1 MGKHDFIRIA
11 FPAEQGD
18 VLDVDVR
25 RREDVQADAV
35 KRNVDAFGEDS
46 LVVGDVPRIGDV
58 ADHNFFRIGA
68 FRDQEL
74 RLFHTARRAFR
85 VGDDRHAGGFL
96 RGGRRLENGRFIR
109 RDGPA
114 AAGAALEKYSLNNCN
129 RRQLIFLSGGFA
141 AVGLSQFIKQI
152 ACGAKFL
159 YG

>member
-1 MGKHDFIRIA
+1 
-11 FPAEQGD
+11 
-18 VLDVDVR
+18 
-25 RREDVQADAV
+25 
-35 KRNVDAFGEDS
+35 
-46 LVVGDVPRIGDV
+46 
-58 ADHNFFRIGA
+58 
-68 FRDQEL
+68 
-74 RLFHTARRAFR
+74 

-141 AVGLSQFIKQI
+141 AVGLFQFIKQI